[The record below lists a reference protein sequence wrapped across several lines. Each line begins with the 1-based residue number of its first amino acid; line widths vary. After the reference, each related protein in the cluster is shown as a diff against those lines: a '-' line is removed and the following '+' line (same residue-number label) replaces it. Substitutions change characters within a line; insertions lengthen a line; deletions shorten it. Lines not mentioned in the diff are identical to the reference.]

1 MTQQKSRRLLILS
14 CSNKKKDGLMKAIE
28 LYDGPAYHI
37 VRNYLKRSP
46 DNIDIK
52 ILSAKYGLIDPD
64 LAISTYDQK
73 MTNEKALEY
82 IKKYK
87 NIIKDFVQKYDDIF
101 VYGGKYYKMVIKEVI
116 KSNKIK
122 YSERGIGKQLSQ
134 LKRWLYEK

>member
-1 MTQQKSRRLLILS
+1 
-14 CSNKKKDGLMKAIE
+14 MKAIE

-82 IKKYK
+82 IKKYE
-87 NIIKDFVQKYDDIF
+87 NIIKDFIQKYDDIF